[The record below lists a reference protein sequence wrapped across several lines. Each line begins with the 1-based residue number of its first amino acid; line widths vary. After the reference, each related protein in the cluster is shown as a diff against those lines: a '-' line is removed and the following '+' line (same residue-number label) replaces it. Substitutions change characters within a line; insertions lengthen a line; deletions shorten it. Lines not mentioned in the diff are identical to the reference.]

1 MTSVFADL
9 SAGASKSAI
18 LFQTMKLSSH
28 NIELFLAVVDGGSF
42 SAAARALRRAPS
54 AVSMAM
60 ANIEAELGIALFDR
74 GAREAVPTP
83 AALALL
89 PHARLIAEQLKQL
102 HLHVQELSQGLESR
116 ISLGIAAELDH
127 TPFLAAVRALSQRHP
142 LLDIEV
148 LTAPQDDVLDML
160 HRGRISACMAFA
172 GGRINHEEQFQL
184 VGSDALLA
192 IISTQYPPDVAG
204 RPLYI
209 EELVT
214 LRQIIVASRELDLAD
229 ARPVVGLSYWRTDS
243 LPMALAMVEAGLG
256 WGNFAAS
263 AIAHSL
269 AAGRVR
275 RVAFKNT
282 GNGLVVPIHLVWMKD
297 RPLGMAARSFLQLL
311 NDAA

>member
-1 MTSVFADL
+1 
-9 SAGASKSAI
+9 
-18 LFQTMKLSSH
+18 MKLSSH

-42 SAAARALRRAPS
+42 SSAARALGRAPS
-54 AVSMAM
+54 AVSMAV
-60 ANIEAELGIALFDR
+60 ANIEAELGIVLFDR

-83 AALALL
+83 AACALI

-102 HLHVQELSQGLESR
+102 HLHAQELSQGLESR

-127 TPFLAAVRALSQRHP
+127 TPFLAAVRALSLRHP

-160 HRGRISACMAFA
+160 HRGRI
-172 GGRINHEEQFQL
+172 NHEEQFQL
-184 VGSDALLA
+184 VGRDALLA
-192 IISTQYPPDVAG
+192 IISTQHPPSVAG

-209 EELVT
+209 EELVN

-243 LPMALAMVEAGLG
+243 LPMALSMVEAGLG

-311 NDAA
+311 TAVETAAP